1 METTTLTTATKT
13 QLDEG
18 ERAMAISK
26 IERREFRF
34 GVKALPDLNPS
45 ISADEALQLHAH
57 DHPELIN
64 SKLEG
69 PVIVDGVQ
77 VYTVKTSLGYKG

>member
-1 METTTLTTATKT
+1 M
-13 QLDEG
+13 
-18 ERAMAISK
+18 
-26 IERREFRF
+26 
-34 GVKALPDLNPS
+34 KALPDLNPS